1 MAAIDCGGVTDAL
14 AVEGELS
21 LRNMLLRGAALRSTA
36 RPNMRTQ
43 LRLDQEPLWPSFVG
57 MPGARVGPSARL
69 RCFWRD

>member
-36 RPNMRTQ
+36 RPNMRAQ
-43 LRLDQEPLWPSFVG
+43 FRLDQCPLWPSFVI
-57 MPGARVGPSARL
+57 MPGARVRPSARL
-69 RCFWRD
+69 RCFRRD